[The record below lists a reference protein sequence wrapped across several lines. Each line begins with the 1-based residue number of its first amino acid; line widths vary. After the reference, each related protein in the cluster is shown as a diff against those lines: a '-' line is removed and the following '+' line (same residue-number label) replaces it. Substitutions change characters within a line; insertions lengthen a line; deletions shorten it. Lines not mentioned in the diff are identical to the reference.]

1 MKKNKMMRIASVL
14 LVAVLLSTCVISGT
28 FAKYTSSANGTDT
41 ATVAKWDVSVEDVK
55 LGSTAKNFTFDIFG
69 DKLAPGM
76 SGTFELDITNN
87 SEVNA
92 VYSLDFTVTNA
103 SNVPIQFSTDG
114 TTYSNDLTDVT
125 DQTLSSGANKV
136 TIYWKWNTTSDAADT
151 EFGIKDT
158 LDTVKVDVV
167 VTVSQSV

>member
-28 FAKYTSSANGTDT
+28 FAKYTSSATSTDT
-41 ATVAKWDVSVEDVK
+41 ATVAKWDITVEDVE
-55 LGSTAKNFTFDIFG
+55 LGATTETFTFDIFN

-76 SGTFELDITNN
+76 SGTFELNITNN
-87 SEVNA
+87 SDVNA

-114 TTYSNDLTDVT
+114 TSYSADLTDVT
-125 DQTLSSGANKV
+125 NKALTSGENKIN
-136 TIYWKWNTTSDAADT
+136 IYWKWVTESDAADT
-151 EFGIKDT
+151 AFGIKDT
-158 LDTVKVDVV
+158 LDTVKVDVK
-167 VTVSQSV
+167 VTVDQQV